1 VTGRTRVIVLAAV
14 AVFSALATTVAYAY
28 FSSSGTATN
37 VATTATMQPVTVA
50 ALTGGDAPSSSLRPG
65 GTGDVVLRI
74 QNTNPF
80 TVTLVSVAGG
90 PAAITADAAHPG
102 CTTTGVTF
110 ANQTGL
116 SASIAASPGTTL
128 VHLPNAAA
136 MSAASSNGCQ
146 GATFSIPVTIT
157 VQR

>member
-1 VTGRTRVIVLAAV
+1 MTRARLIVFGAV
-14 AVFSALATTVAYAY
+14 AVVSALATAVAFAY
-28 FSSSGTATN
+28 FTSSSSGGGG
-37 VATTATMQPVTVA
+37 ATTATLNPVTVA

-65 GTGDVVLRI
+65 GSADVVLRI

-90 PAAITADAAHPG
+90 PGAITPDPAHAG

-110 ANQTGL
+110 TNQTGL
-116 SASIAASPGTTL
+116 NVSIAASGTTL
-128 VHLPNAAA
+128 VHLPGAAA
-136 MSAASSNGCQ
+136 MGAASSNGCQ
-146 GATFSIPVTIT
+146 GATFSIPVTTT